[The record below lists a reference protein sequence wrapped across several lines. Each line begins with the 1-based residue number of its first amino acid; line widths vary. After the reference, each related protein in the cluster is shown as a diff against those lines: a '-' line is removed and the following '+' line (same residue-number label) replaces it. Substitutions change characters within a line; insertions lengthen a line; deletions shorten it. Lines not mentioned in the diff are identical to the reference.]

1 MKPFDY
7 FEAHSLGEALGLL
20 GRYAPD
26 ALPIAGGTDLLV
38 RMKRSQVFPK
48 VLVDIAGIP
57 ELHGIDLTDK
67 GLRIGSMVTHA
78 EIISSPLVRQ
88 HAPVVASASAS
99 VGAPQTRNLGTLG
112 GNLTSCVPSM
122 DGAPPLLV
130 LDAVVTVAQGEGRR
144 EIRLEEFFISPRCS
158 ILTPEQLLVEIL
170 IPAEHL
176 GKACG
181 FAKFGRRR
189 GMSLALVNAAACAEL
204 DEDGHRFTRTRL
216 ALGAVAPTPIRARKA
231 EAFLEGKPAAEEILK
246 EAGIIASEEAQPID
260 DLRASAWYRRELI
273 KVLTHRVIEKA
284 LGSKTG

>member
-1 MKPFDY
+1 VKSFDY
-7 FEAHSLGEALGLL
+7 FEAHSLAEALGLL

-88 HAPVVASASAS
+88 HAPVVAAACAS

-144 EIRLEEFFISPRCS
+144 QVRLEEFFISPRCS
-158 ILTPEQLLVEIL
+158 ILTPEQLLLEIL

-189 GMSLALVNAAACAEL
+189 GMSLTLVNAAACVEL
-204 DEDGHRFTRTRL
+204 DEGGLRFTRTRL
-216 ALGAVAPTPIRARKA
+216 ALGAVAPTPIRVRKA
-231 EAFLEGKPAAEEILK
+231 EAFLEGKPAEEEILK